1 MSEMVTLALANLFF
15 GLFGIA
21 AVGMAGAA
29 LVGLLNALSPG
40 ATDFGAKALVAG
52 GGGALRPRPDHAGL
66 EPVVAFGEPPT
77 TPRAVGAAEPHAR
90 DERTP
95 HG

>member
-52 GGGALRPRPDHAGL
+52 VAVLFVLGL
-66 EPVVAFGEPPT
+66 ITLASNLS
-77 TPRAVGAAEPHAR
+77 
-90 DERTP
+90 
-95 HG
+95 